1 MPRRGRSPLLALAG
15 LLLLAALAPGCRSV
29 FPRPSSSREALRI
42 GTLADAPPLAFRQQ
56 RRWAGVEADLGRAFA
71 QRLGLRPVFVALS
84 PDQLT
89 SALLDGQVDMLMAG
103 LPVTEERRVLMDF
116 SSPYL
121 VVGQSALLCPE
132 DLPRFNTEIRIR
144 SAYARAGV
152 IKGSSG
158 DRLVSRYF
166 AQAERIEF
174 DQIDS
179 ALDALRQHEIELL
192 VHDAPALWWQA
203 RQHAETFSLA
213 PVLFAREEIAWAFRR
228 GSVRLREAAN
238 QALAEW
244 QRDGT
249 LETILRRWIPVSP

>member
-121 VVGQSALLCPE
+121 VVGQAALIRI
-132 DLPRFNTEIRIR
+132 DTLPRFNTEIRIR
-144 SAYARAGV
+144 SARARFGV
-152 IKGSSG
+152 IKDSSG
-158 DRLVSRYF
+158 DHLVSRF
-166 AQAERIEF
+166 FSQAQRLEF
-174 DQIDS
+174 NDVDS
-179 ALDALRQHEIELL
+179 ALDALRQREIDLL
-192 VHDAPALWWQA
+192 IHDAPALWWQA
-203 RQHAETFSLA
+203 KHHAGEWTLA
-213 PVLFAREEIAWAFRR
+213 PALFAREEVAWAFRR
-228 GSVRLREAAN
+228 GSVRLRETAN

-249 LETILRRWIPVSP
+249 LEAILRRWIPVSP